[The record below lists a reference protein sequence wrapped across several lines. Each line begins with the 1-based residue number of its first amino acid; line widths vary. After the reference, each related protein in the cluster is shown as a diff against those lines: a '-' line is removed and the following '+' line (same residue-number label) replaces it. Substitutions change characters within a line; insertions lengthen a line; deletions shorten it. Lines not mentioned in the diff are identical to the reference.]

1 MIVFNLTCAREH
13 AFEGWFAS
21 GEEFERQSVEG
32 LVSCPICGDHD
43 VSRMPAVPHLRR
55 ALAARSEAL
64 TDSSLEHL
72 LAEMR
77 DLLEASDDVGEQF
90 ANEARRIHYEEAPL
104 RSIRGVTSLE
114 EAGEL
119 LEEGIPVLPLMIR
132 PKKGMH

>member
-1 MIVFNLTCAREH
+1 MIVFNLNCAREH

-21 GEEFERQSVEG
+21 GEEFERQCREG
-32 LVSCPICGDHD
+32 LVTCPVCGDHE
-43 VSRMPAVPHLRR
+43 VSRLPAVPHLRR
-55 ALAARSEAL
+55 ALAAKSEAL
-64 TDSSLEHL
+64 TDSSLTQL

-77 DLLEASDDVGEQF
+77 ELLEASDDVGEAF
-90 ANEARRIHYEEAPL
+90 ADEARRMHFEETPL
-104 RSIRGVTSLE
+104 RSIRGVTTLE